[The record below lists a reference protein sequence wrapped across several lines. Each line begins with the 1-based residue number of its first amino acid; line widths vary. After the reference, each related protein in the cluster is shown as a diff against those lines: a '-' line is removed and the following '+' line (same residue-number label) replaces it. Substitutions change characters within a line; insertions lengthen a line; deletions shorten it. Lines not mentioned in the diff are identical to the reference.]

1 MLFPD
6 NFSKDNSNGRED
18 NPAKVKLI
26 ENDRRYRLLA
36 GKMTEIIWALDLK
49 KFRFEYISP
58 LAEQVVGYKPE
69 EVIGIP
75 LERFVRLESME
86 RVREIF
92 HRRYQKTLAHPCL
105 RPQTLDLGVYHKC
118 GKTIWIEASARFYRN
133 DCNEAVGIVGVAR
146 DCTKRKLAEE
156 ILRQREERY
165 RTILTTIQEGYCEV
179 DLAGN
184 LLFCNKA
191 FCEITGYTQAEL
203 WGRNY
208 SRFMP
213 HDEAQKIHNIFNQV
227 LKTEVSLKSI
237 EFGVTRRDGKKQYL
251 KISVSLLRDLDGKV
265 VGFCGIARN
274 ITEQKRTEE
283 ELRKSYG
290 ELENQVKERTAALVY
305 SQQELQR
312 TNAALKV
319 LLEQKEENR
328 AAFERTII
336 NNVKELVYPVIDRLS
351 QTSLTAQQRGHIDV
365 LIASLDQIT
374 SPLFKKN
381 PLRYADLT
389 PTEIQVAGMIKC
401 GKTTKEISRLMNI
414 GVSTVDFHRNN
425 IRKKL
430 DLKKKKINLQTFL
443 RSQDMGL

>member
-1 MLFPD
+1 MLFPNNSKTD
-6 NFSKDNSNGRED
+6 NLDGRQN
-18 NPAKVKLI
+18 NPAKDKLI

-36 GKMTEIIWALDLK
+36 GKMTEIIWALNLK
-49 KFRFEYISP
+49 KFRFEYLSP
-58 LAEQVVGYKPE
+58 LAEQIVGYTPE
-69 EVIGIP
+69 EVIGVP
-75 LERFVRLESME
+75 LERFIQPESME

-92 HRRYQKTLAHPCL
+92 HRRYQKTLDHPCTK
-105 RPQTLDLGVYHKC
+105 PQTLDLGLYHKC
-118 GKTIWIEASARFYRN
+118 GRTIWIEASARFYRN

-165 RTILTTIQEGYCEV
+165 RTILTTMQEGYCEV

-191 FCEITGYTQAEL
+191 FCGITGYTQAEL
-203 WGRNY
+203 WGRSYNQ
-208 SRFMP
+208 FMQS
-213 HDEAQKIHNIFNQV
+213 DEAQKIYNIFNQV
-227 LKTEVSLKSI
+227 LKTEMPLKSI
-237 EFGVTRRDGKKQYL
+237 EFAVTRRDGNKRYL
-251 KISVSLLRDLDGKV
+251 KISVSLLKDLDGKSI
-265 VGFCGIARN
+265 GFCGIARN

-283 ELRKSYG
+283 ELRKSYD
-290 ELENQVKERTAALVY
+290 ELENQVKERTAALLV

-312 TNAALKV
+312 TNAALKI
-319 LLEQKEENR
+319 LLERKEENQ
-328 AAFERTII
+328 AAFERTIV
-336 NNVKELVYPVIDRLS
+336 NNVKDLVHPVIDRLS
-351 QTSLTAQQRGHIDV
+351 QTRLTEQQRGHIEV

-374 SPLFKKN
+374 RPLFKKN
-381 PLRYADLT
+381 PLQYADLT

-414 GVSTVDFHRNN
+414 GISTIDFHRNN

-430 DLKKKKINLQTFL
+430 GLKKKKINLQTFL